1 MPRQEQNGT
10 RNYLADEVRAFR
22 ERLDAHTAEINDLK
36 VIFARSDVALATLL
50 EESRRSR
57 EQRQTIYDN
66 LQAGRAETAQVMQS
80 VTAVQAETSRL
91 SVSLGSLTKTVN
103 EIDDER
109 KLVKGA
115 ANLVKSISGAGWGMV
130 GLIAGGILTAA
141 GFLAR
146 HWPGQPPTPPGHP

>member
-1 MPRQEQNGT
+1 MPRQESGT

-22 ERLDAHTAEINDLK
+22 ERLDAHSAEINDLK
-36 VIFARSDVALATLL
+36 VIFARSDVSLATLL

-57 EQRQTIYDN
+57 EQRQTIFEN
-66 LQAGRAETAQVMQS
+66 IQAARGETAQVMQS
-80 VTAVQAETSRL
+80 VVAVQAETTRL
-91 SVSLGSLTKTVN
+91 SNSVSSLTKTVT

-115 ANLVKSISGAGWGMV
+115 ANLVKAMSGAGWGMV
-130 GLIAGGILTAA
+130 GLITGGILTAV

-146 HWPGQPPTPPGHP
+146 HWPGGGPPAGPGHP